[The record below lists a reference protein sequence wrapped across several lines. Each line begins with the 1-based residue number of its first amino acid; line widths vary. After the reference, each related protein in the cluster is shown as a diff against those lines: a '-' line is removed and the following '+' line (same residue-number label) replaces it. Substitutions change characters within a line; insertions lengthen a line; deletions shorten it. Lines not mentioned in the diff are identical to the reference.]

1 MERRGTAALT
11 RQEETSVGV
20 LPKTSAGLR
29 PNAREEFERKF
40 VDKVMNGL
48 YSTRKADEK
57 SLDEWT
63 EELKAKAQATDRRR
77 EAWEAKQMELEDSS
91 SHRRRAWEKLWAP
104 GAFSSSPYLRT
115 GN

>member
-1 MERRGTAALT
+1 M
-11 RQEETSVGV
+11 
-20 LPKTSAGLR
+20 
-29 PNAREEFERKF
+29 
-40 VDKVMNGL
+40 DKVMNGL

-63 EELKAKAQATDRRR
+63 EELKAKTQATDRRR